1 MRNGVFV
8 AASEAARALELA
20 AAEPSP
26 VDGAEGSL
34 VMAADAEQVALQ
46 AIEQL
51 GTQLGF
57 GGLLGGGL
65 FARPLE
71 DLSGAFLEHG
81 RHAREPKPTLIS
93 ARPPSAGRLRCASRA
108 RRAAALTAATIRAQP
123 DRHSGPSLVTGRV
136 RRPRGR
142 AWAVPSVGLCIYEV
156 HNLPLDR
163 WPSDRVTA
171 T

>member
-1 MRNGVFV
+1 MPELGSGLGVTDVRRNGNLYEARLADGGRFFFGMRNGVFV

-34 VMAADAEQVALQ
+34 VMAADAEQVALR

-51 GTQLGF
+51 GPQLGF

-71 DLSGAFLEHG
+71 DLSGSVSSSTDG
-81 RHAREPKPTLIS
+81 M
-93 ARPPSAGRLRCASRA
+93 
-108 RRAAALTAATIRAQP
+108 
-123 DRHSGPSLVTGRV
+123 
-136 RRPRGR
+136 RGR
-142 AWAVPSVGLCIYEV
+142 FSLT
-156 HNLPLDR
+156 LD
-163 WPSDRVTA
+163 
-171 T
+171 